1 MVATA
6 PCRAINLHD
15 RGSRRH
21 SVCCFG
27 ARALRDDNAAIG
39 NCGYKGADVDDP
51 LAKRSLADDPTFLA
65 RLAELDR
72 GLNAGLD
79 EGEKK
84 QFPPP
89 RQKPSGPV
97 PAPPPR
103 ALRPTPA
110 APFSGA
116 APMPNL
122 KSASRPLLDLFPP
135 TPALRGG

>member
-1 MVATA
+1 MTNNMFVYMTLSPFLWVGWFLQLLAG
-6 PCRAINLHD
+6 NHLHD
-15 RGSRRH
+15 YGSRRH

-51 LAKRSLADDPTFLA
+51 LPKRSLADDPTFLA

-103 ALRPTPA
+103 A
-110 APFSGA
+110 
-116 APMPNL
+116 
-122 KSASRPLLDLFPP
+122 
-135 TPALRGG
+135 